1 MLNNRKIR
9 LMTKLAVFETKDGKE
24 DIRLSK
30 YYKTDYVRYQV
41 LKSGLSTTVGYLLIL
56 ILAFLYKLEYI
67 VKNAVSLDYKTIG
80 SYILG
85 IYILL
90 ITVYGLGSLAWFS
103 FRYDASRKRLIRY
116 NKLLKRVNKIYKEE
130 TTES

>member
-9 LMTKLAVFETKDGKE
+9 LMTKLAIFETKEGKE

-103 FRYDASRKRLIRY
+103 FRYDASRKRLTRY
-116 NKLLKRVNKIYKEE
+116 NKLLKRMNKIYKEE